1 MYFVNVY
8 IFIVVGTI
16 KIESV
21 GLRKQSGWYGIQ
33 KGTIKIESAELRK
46 QSGWYGI
53 QPDGR
58 KKRLDR
64 HIARDK
70 LAKKAGCT
78 KEDINGSGIYILVHK
93 ATNQAYVGQATDIG
107 ERLLQHICAATSTR
121 KLVGK
126 FDPFLKDN
134 INIDEWELQ
143 IKPCEQKD
151 LDKLEC
157 HWYNEMKDK
166 CDMLNVKT
174 L

>member
-8 IFIVVGTI
+8 IFIVIGTI

-21 GLRKQSGWYGIQ
+21 KLRKESGWFGNQ
-33 KGTIKIESAELRK
+33 QE
-46 QSGWYGI
+46 
-53 QPDGR
+53 GR
-58 KKRLDR
+58 IRLDR
-64 HIARDK
+64 GIARDA

-78 KEDINGSGIYILVHK
+78 KEHINGPGIYILVHK
-93 ATNQAYVGQATDIG
+93 TTNQAYVGQAKNIG
-107 ERLLQHICAATSTR
+107 NRLLQHICDATGSR
-121 KLVGK
+121 KLVGN

-174 L
+174 F